1 MKLPYIEA
9 GEIVTTHGVR
19 GEVKVLSWLDSPEM
33 LCEFDRCRIS
43 GREYVMDSV
52 RVQKTCNLVKLRG
65 VDTIE
70 DAQKLRGKTM
80 ELYREDISD
89 ELIFASELVDVEVYA
104 DGACIGKIKEVLDYP
119 GNSVYVVQGERE
131 YLIPAVKEF
140 ILSTDLERNQMQV
153 KLLKGMASDED
164 RHSDAVSRHAGGCA
178 FREYSGARAGAWV
191 HFHRSPP
198 DTGLHRKQAE
208 SGGRLSL
215 RRRAGRH
222 YAG

>member
-33 LCEFDRCRIS
+33 LCEFVRCRIS

-65 VDTIE
+65 VDTME

-89 ELIFASELVDVEVYA
+89 ELIFAAELVDVEVYA

-164 RHSDAVSRHAGGCA
+164 
-178 FREYSGARAGAWV
+178 
-191 HFHRSPP
+191 
-198 DTGLHRKQAE
+198 
-208 SGGRLSL
+208 
-215 RRRAGRH
+215 
-222 YAG
+222 

>member
-1 MKLPYIEA
+1 MKLPYVEA

-33 LCEFDRCRIS
+33 LCEFDRCRIE
-43 GREYVMDSV
+43 GREYAMDAV

-65 VDTIE
+65 VDTME

-89 ELIFASELVDVEVYA
+89 ELIFAAELVDVEVFA
-104 DGACIGKIKEVLDYP
+104 DGASIGRIKEVLDYP

-140 ILSTDLERNQMQV
+140 ILSTDLEKNQMQV

-164 RHSDAVSRHAGGCA
+164 
-178 FREYSGARAGAWV
+178 
-191 HFHRSPP
+191 
-198 DTGLHRKQAE
+198 
-208 SGGRLSL
+208 
-215 RRRAGRH
+215 
-222 YAG
+222 

>member
-65 VDTIE
+65 VDTME

-104 DGACIGKIKEVLDYP
+104 DGAYIGKIKEVLDYP

-131 YLIPAVKEF
+131 YMIPAVKEF

-164 RHSDAVSRHAGGCA
+164 
-178 FREYSGARAGAWV
+178 
-191 HFHRSPP
+191 
-198 DTGLHRKQAE
+198 
-208 SGGRLSL
+208 
-215 RRRAGRH
+215 
-222 YAG
+222 